1 MVSDAVGGL
10 TRLPWISGALCRKF
24 AGSPVCPRV
33 HPADP
38 IGYAVYVGAVLG
50 TIRRHMQFAEF
61 ETLPDHPGKRELLS
75 GELIELPPAKQKH
88 NQIAER
94 IYLRLREI
102 LPEAG
107 NPSLGE
113 VHHEMGYLFDDGS
126 WLQPYVSITHFRPGG
141 GGLLPRLSR
150 AGREGRL
157 RK

>member
-1 MVSDAVGGL
+1 
-10 TRLPWISGALCRKF
+10 
-24 AGSPVCPRV
+24 
-33 HPADP
+33 
-38 IGYAVYVGAVLG
+38 VGAVLG

-61 ETLPDHPGKRELLS
+61 ETWPDHPGKRELLS

-113 VHHEMGYLFDDGS
+113 VHHEIGTCPVRRRWVKWIAGS
-126 WLQPYVSITHFRPGG
+126 WGVFRD
-141 GGLLPRLSR
+141 
-150 AGREGRL
+150 
-157 RK
+157 